1 MFCCGPRLLNRIRL
15 IDKLD
20 SEMQAAPIFV
30 PGDGNCMVWSLKY
43 FLKERVASAKSD
55 FTSKDALGEM
65 KQVRTMIKNMWIS
78 VANTEEWQHLFV
90 RCCQNVQNVLETPR
104 KNTKRKT
111 SVDDGGIDI
120 VTPPR
125 VSPEPEKG
133 RAERTRVSET
143 RWVPFGKP
151 QPKSSTLRAPGTG
164 KMQACLEPNV
174 PDLEDAFHQVQ
185 QKVPENRDCLQVDF
199 GDDVEDDFGEI
210 HEPMGARSTVRK
222 KHFTRTCKSKI
233 VTKKELTD
241 QAFKELLGQRKV
253 SYHAFLAFHRQ
264 HAKVKEAAVR
274 PKGGYAFLTQ
284 TLRSNTWPECDLC
297 RSFLDSCNLS
307 QDKVQEAHAGF
318 AQADLLAS
326 HGAPKAD
333 PADDLLKGNQD
344 QLEACKKYIENM
356 PLKEF
361 ELIVEGTSEKPVVK
375 YKCFICTTKGQP
387 DGKLN
392 HLGKPS
398 LNSLKRYLHVHSQSY
413 LHVQNRAIRASQNE
427 DDHEVE
433 KPEPSTCNGHLVFDF
448 SSL

>member
-1 MFCCGPRLLNRIRL
+1 MDKCCQHGGV
-15 IDKLD
+15 
-20 SEMQAAPIFV
+20 AAPV
-30 PGDGNCMVWSLKY
+30 REVLPKCSKCAGDPS
-43 FLKERVASAKSD
+43 KEYQ
-55 FTSKDALGEM
+55 E
-65 KQVRTMIKNMWIS
+65 
-78 VANTEEWQHLFV
+78 
-90 RCCQNVQNVLETPR
+90 
-104 KNTKRKT
+104 KT

-133 RAERTRVSET
+133 RAEPTRVSET

-185 QKVPENRDCLQVDF
+185 QKVPENRDCQDCLQVDF
-199 GDDVEDDFGEI
+199 GDDVEDDFGEV

-241 QAFKELLGQRKV
+241 QAFEELLGQRKV

-274 PKGGYAFLTQ
+274 PKGGCAFLTQ

-333 PADDLLKGNQD
+333 PADDLLKGN
-344 QLEACKKYIENM
+344 LFIGNM
-356 PLKEF
+356 
-361 ELIVEGTSEKPVVK
+361 
-375 YKCFICTTKGQP
+375 
-387 DGKLN
+387 
-392 HLGKPS
+392 
-398 LNSLKRYLHVHSQSY
+398 
-413 LHVQNRAIRASQNE
+413 AS
-427 DDHEVE
+427 H
-433 KPEPSTCNGHLVFDF
+433 H
-448 SSL
+448 